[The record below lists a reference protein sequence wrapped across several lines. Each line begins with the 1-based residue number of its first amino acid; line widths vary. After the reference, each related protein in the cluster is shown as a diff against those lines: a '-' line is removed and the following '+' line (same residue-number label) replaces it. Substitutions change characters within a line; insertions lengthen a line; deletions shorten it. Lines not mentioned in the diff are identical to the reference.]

1 MEEYQMIPISQ
12 SPSSRR
18 RSPRALIALCL
29 TLLVLAVGV
38 LSVAAAAVQI
48 TGSVG
53 VSGVDPDASNGQWYL
68 RYTGRPAQGNFS
80 HAYQWGEPQIL
91 CTPDTT
97 PTTLDGT
104 LDVADMT
111 TGDVAFIGLLDKGL
125 LGTGVTGYQS
135 GAYIYLSKLSATT
148 VRVGPTDGNLGGE
161 IVQIFQDITIPGD
174 NTLDVSFTIDGA
186 ADPNTCANGPIG
198 NGVGCLTLTV
208 EGGTPMTDSY
218 GNVESLNNSVTYAH
232 DEFALGAFPG
242 WDDFGT
248 SDVDYDLAVNGC
260 TEMPATATAATV
272 SQPLGSTT
280 AVPAN
285 VCAGLAIDNWSNNWF
300 ACDEN
305 SANATGGV
313 AGVSGPGTPPLGTG
327 SAQFT
332 IAETVDGPAV
342 LTPFESGLPL
352 SQVTQLAYE
361 MNWDGTS
368 TSNDLIN
375 LFINIDYD
383 LTDAAAN
390 WQGRLVWIAG
400 LPGCNSLTADTWQP
414 YNAMTNAAA
423 CWRQT
428 GTPIVGGAAQAAPWP
443 LGGSSAATWAQVLA
457 AYPNAGIHVAP
468 LGAIGFKL
476 GSGQAATV
484 AALDAFDF
492 GTNKG
497 AGQTITTFN
506 FEPQLACTTVCYA
519 DAVNGNDANGGAT
532 PAQAKK
538 TIQAAIDA
546 VQPNGA
552 VRVLPGSYDETAAN
566 RLLFNSTGPYTFGL
580 FIADAKD
587 GITIQGVT
595 AADIAITDP
604 ALTEAAIT
612 TNATNNFGHSG
623 IFVEGDD
630 VTIAGLEL
638 GDNIS
643 GNNKT
648 IEVLG
653 DGFTFKDSFMNVSDG
668 GSLYFGDFRY
678 DSVNNISHIQ
688 SYTVDNNVFSD
699 GSSVDISNGAGYTGP
714 VAGRQITN
722 NIFEFSL
729 AMYTA
734 MGDFSWPNISFNG
747 NSTNVGWYLYPVG
760 GAEITGNT
768 FTNNAPDGRHI
779 RTRGIADDS
788 QFDWESYWNDNTFNK
803 KVIVGPNLFDDV
815 RSYVYTSGSNIY
827 NDVRQI
833 GAVIQPEVDH
843 ALTGDTVLVGPGTY
857 PEQVTIPTSITFLGS
872 GPANTFIQAPATMP
886 NAASHSSIVTISGA
900 GVSVDMS
907 EFTVTGPG
915 PTACGSIA
923 YGIFVRDGAYANIH
937 DNEVVD
943 IRDQGLSGCQNG
955 NAIVVGRSSIPTDG
969 TADITDNVIK
979 TYQKTGIIISGAG
992 SSATIAGNDVLGD
1005 GPISYIAE
1013 NGVQVSSGASAEIND
1028 NTISGHSYTGPNW
1041 SSAGMLLYGPGTT
1054 NTNGNT
1060 IIDNQVGVWIF
1071 DASGT
1076 HEGNT
1081 VSATFSTTNS
1091 PYMYGFIVDD
1101 PPPGRNPSPAEETAA
1116 PSLLGAPA
1124 EQLGTN
1130 GATNGNPVQVNVIT
1144 GNTITS
1150 DNSPGSVGIETD
1162 AGYGATDIDLTV
1174 TKNIIHDWEYGVIVY
1189 ECTGNCT
1196 ATTFANVDINRNSI
1210 VGNSEFGVYAET
1222 SSEVTDATCNW
1233 WGDASGPSGE
1243 GPGSGDAISTLATF
1257 KYWLQSSNLDGPCTA
1272 PATNV
1277 CPVDPAVGALRT
1289 DVIGTGQ
1296 RGRHAKL
1303 NLPNYQ
1309 NVDAL
1314 YAQMAGFNVGFM
1326 KYVRF
1331 QVKGSPYVQVNTPT
1345 SEAISP
1351 ATINWWGADLTA
1363 TVATP
1368 WVKGSFF
1375 WGKKGNKAPRALVL
1389 WPTYQ
1394 TGNQTYANAFET
1406 FDDST
1411 TNYVHNGD
1419 IDVATQTLSIPAT
1432 QLPGAALTV
1441 NVALVDVDKDKR
1453 VVILTVEA
1461 GGVSQ
1466 TRIIEKP
1473 NKKTGLNLETFVLQG
1488 LPAGTDEVTITLE
1501 SPAVSGLYPFGGD
1514 SAAIIGASANY
1525 ACSDSN

>member
-1 MEEYQMIPISQ
+1 MTPSSQ
-12 SPSSRR
+12 SPSVRRPSR
-18 RSPRALIALCL
+18 RALIALCL
-29 TLLVLAVGV
+29 TLLVLAVGA

-53 VSGVDPDASNGQWYL
+53 VAGVDPGASSGQWYL
-68 RYTGRPAQGNFS
+68 RYTGQPAQGNFS
-80 HAYQWGEPQIL
+80 HAYQWAEPQIL
-91 CTPDTT
+91 CTPETT
-97 PTTLDGT
+97 PTTMVGT
-104 LDVADMT
+104 LNVSDMT
-111 TGDVAFIGLLDKGL
+111 NGDVAFIGLLDKGL
-125 LGTGVTGYQS
+125 LGTGASGYQS
-135 GAYIYLSKLSATT
+135 GAYIYVLKLNATT
-148 VRVGPTDGNLGGE
+148 VRVAPTDGNLSGE
-161 IVQIFQDITIPGD
+161 IVQTFQDITIPGD

-186 ADPNTCANGPIG
+186 ADPNTCASGPVG

-218 GNVESLNNSVTYAH
+218 GNVESLNNSVNYAH

-248 SDVDYDLAVNGC
+248 SGVDYDLAVNGC

-280 AVPAN
+280 TVPAG
-285 VCAGLAIDNWSNNWF
+285 VCPGLAFDNWSNNWY

-305 SANATGGV
+305 SANDSGGV
-313 AGVSGPGTPPLGTG
+313 AGVTGPGTPPLGTG
-327 SAQFT
+327 SAKFT
-332 IAETVDGPAV
+332 IAENTDGPAI
-342 LTPFESGLPL
+342 LTPFESGLPF
-352 SQVTQLAYE
+352 SQVTQLAFK

-368 TSNDLIN
+368 TSNDTLS
-375 LFINIDYD
+375 LFINVDYD
-383 LTDAAAN
+383 LTDASTT
-390 WQGRLVWIAG
+390 WQGRLVWISG

-428 GTPIVGGAAQAAPWP
+428 GTPIVGGSSQAVTWP
-443 LGGSSAATWAQVLA
+443 LGGSTSATWAQILA
-457 AYPNAGIHVAP
+457 AYPNAGIQVAP
-468 LGAIGFKL
+468 TGAVGFKL
-476 GSGQAATV
+476 GSGQPATV
-484 AALDAFDF
+484 TALDAFDF

-497 AGQTITTFN
+497 AGQTITTFD
-506 FEPQLACTTVCYA
+506 FEPQPACTTVCYA

-538 TIQAAIDA
+538 TIQSAIDA
-546 VQPNGA
+546 VQPNGE
-552 VRVLPGSYDETAAN
+552 VRVLPGDYDETAAN
-566 RLLFNSTGPYTFGL
+566 RLLFNGNGPYTFGL
-580 FIADAKD
+580 FIGEAKG

-595 AADIAITDP
+595 AADVAITDP

-612 TNATNNFGHSG
+612 TNATNNFGASG

-630 VTIAGLEL
+630 VTIAGLEI
-638 GDNIS
+638 GDNIP

-648 IEVLG
+648 IEVIG
-653 DGFTFKDSFMNVSDG
+653 DGFTFQDSFMNVSDG

-678 DSVNNISHIQ
+678 DSGTNVSHIQ
-688 SYTVDNNVFSD
+688 SYTVDNNIFSD

-714 VAGRQITN
+714 VSGRQITN
-722 NIFEFSL
+722 NEFEFSL

-734 MGDFSWPNISFNG
+734 MGDVSWPNISFNG
-747 NSTNVGWYLYPVG
+747 DSTTVPWYLYPVG

-768 FTNNAPDGRHI
+768 FTNNALDGRHI

-803 KVIVGPNLFDDV
+803 KVIVGPTLFSDV
-815 RSYVYTSGSNIY
+815 RSYVYTCNSQTC
-827 NDVRQI
+827 NDTRQI

-843 ALTGDTVLVGPGTY
+843 ALSGDTVLVGPGTY
-857 PEQVTIPTSITFLGS
+857 PEQVTIPTTITFVGS

-886 NAASHSSIVTISGA
+886 NAASHSSIVTIAGA

-915 PTACGSIA
+915 PTGCGSIA

-979 TYQKTGIIISGAG
+979 TYQKTGIIISGAA
-992 SSATIAGNDVLGD
+992 SSATISGNDVLGD
-1005 GPISYIAE
+1005 GPIAYIAE
-1013 NGVQVSSGASAEIND
+1013 NGIQVSGGASAEIND
-1028 NTISGHSYTGPNW
+1028 NTISGHSYTPATYA
-1041 SSAGMLLYGPGTT
+1041 SAGMLLYGPGTT

-1060 IIDNQVGVWIF
+1060 ITENQVGVWII

-1076 HEGNT
+1076 HEDNT
-1081 VSATFSTTNS
+1081 VSATGVGTGSSF
-1091 PYMYGFIVDD
+1091 MYGFIVDD
-1101 PPPGRNPSPAEETAA
+1101 PPPGRNPSPAEESAAA
-1116 PSLLGAPA
+1116 PSLLGGGPN
-1124 EQLGTN
+1124 QPTTN
-1130 GATNGNPVQVNVIT
+1130 VPVNPVQVNVIT

-1150 DNSPGSVGIETD
+1150 DNSSGSVGIETD
-1162 AGYGATDIDLTV
+1162 AGYGEADIDLTV
-1174 TKNIIHDWEYGVIVY
+1174 TKNIIHDWETGVIVY
-1189 ECTGNCT
+1189 ECTSGCQPSV
-1196 ATTFANVDINRNSI
+1196 FANVDINRNSI
-1210 VGNSEFGVYAET
+1210 VGNTNFGVYAET
-1222 SSEVTDATCNW
+1222 QTNVTDATCNW
-1233 WGDASGPSGE
+1233 WGDASGPGGA

-1257 KYWLQSSNLDGPCTA
+1257 EYWLQSDNLDGPCTA

-1277 CPVDPAVGALRT
+1277 CPVDPAVAALRT

-1309 NVDAL
+1309 NVDSL
-1314 YAQMAGFNVGFM
+1314 YAQMAGVNIGFM

-1331 QVKGSPYVQVNTPT
+1331 MVKGSPYVQVNSPT
-1345 SEAISP
+1345 SQAISP
-1351 ATINWWGADLTA
+1351 ATVNWWGADLT
-1363 TVATP
+1363 TKLPTP
-1368 WVKGSFF
+1368 WVKGTFF
-1375 WGKKGNKAPRALVL
+1375 WGKKGNRAPRALVL
-1389 WPTYQ
+1389 WPTYK

-1411 TNYVHNGD
+1411 TNYVHTGD
-1419 IDVATQTLSIPAT
+1419 IDVTMQTLDIPAT

-1441 NVALVDVDKDKR
+1441 NVALVDVNKDKR
-1453 VVILTVEA
+1453 VVVLTVEA

-1466 TRIIEKP
+1466 TRVIEKP
-1473 NKKTGLNLETFVLQG
+1473 NKKTGLNIETFTLQG

-1501 SPAVSGLYPFGGD
+1501 SPAVSGTYPFGGD

-1525 ACSDSN
+1525 ACTDTN